1 MESQK
6 KRSLGTLLVCCWLA
20 GAFGLVVPAG
30 SWADDVICF
39 GDSITQGMY
48 DETPYPTHLLD
59 QIKAVGGSAAV
70 WNYGKGGETTNS
82 GVDRM
87 PSVLAAK
94 SSRYVI
100 IMEGVNDA
108 IAGISPSTTAWD
120 LGLMVGQVKGA
131 GRTPILGNITP
142 NTRDGVND
150 QITGSYNPE
159 ISRMAAK
166 EGVTLVDQYAK
177 FAANWGPYTSD
188 GVHTNSAGGL
198 EIAKGFFSVLSFAG
212 AGGSDS
218 GGGGG
223 GGGCFIATAA
233 YGSALSP
240 QVQLLRRFRD
250 EVLLHTA
257 QGRSFVRWYLKAS
270 PPVAEYLRRHDTA
283 RLLTRW
289 ALYPLVGAAAL
300 ALHQQL
306 ALALGLGGGLVLL
319 GVCWFRRRAQGGGA
333 TAVPLR

>member
-20 GAFGLVVPAG
+20 WAVGLVVPAG
-30 SWADDVICF
+30 SLADDVICF

-48 DETPYPTHLLD
+48 DEKPYPSHLLD
-59 QIKAVGGSAAV
+59 LIKAVGSSAAV
-70 WNYGKGGETTNS
+70 WNYGKGGETTNAS
-82 GVDRM
+82 VDRL
-87 PSVLAAK
+87 PGVLAAMP
-94 SSRYVI
+94 SRYVI
-100 IMEGVNDA
+100 IMEGANDA
-108 IAGISPSTTAWD
+108 VAGISPSTTAWD

-166 EGVTLVDQYAK
+166 EGVTLVDQYSQ
-177 FAANWGPYTSD
+177 FASNWGPYTSD
-188 GVHTNSAGGL
+188 GVHPNSAGGL
-198 EIAKGFFSVLSFAG
+198 EIAKRFFSVLSFSA

-218 GGGGG
+218 GGG

-250 EVLLHTA
+250 EVLQHSAT
-257 QGRSFVRWYLKAS
+257 GRSFVRWYLKTS

-306 ALALGLGGGLVLL
+306 ALGLVGGGLVLL
-319 GVCWFRRRAQGGGA
+319 GVFWVRRRAQGGGA

>member
-1 MESQK
+1 M
-6 KRSLGTLLVCCWLA
+6 RSLGTLLVCCWLA
-20 GAFGLVVPAG
+20 GAFCLVVPAG
-30 SWADDVICF
+30 SLADDVICF

-59 QIKAVGGSAAV
+59 QIKAAGSSSAV

-87 PSVLAAK
+87 SGVLAEK

-100 IMEGVNDA
+100 IMEGANDA

-120 LGLMVGQVKGA
+120 LGLMVGKVKGV
-131 GRTPILGNITP
+131 GSTPILGNITP

-159 ISRMAAK
+159 ISKMAVK
-166 EGVTLVDQYAK
+166 EGVTLVDQYAQ
-177 FAANWGPYTSD
+177 FSSNWGPYTSD
-188 GVHTNSAGGL
+188 GLHPNSAGGL
-198 EIAKGFFSVLSFAG
+198 EIAKKFFSVLSFAG
-212 AGGSDS
+212 AAGS
-218 GGGGG
+218 GGDSGG

-233 YGSALSP
+233 YGSVLSP

-250 EVLLHTA
+250 EVLLHTDM
-257 QGRSFVRWYLKAS
+257 GRSFVRWYLKTS

-306 ALALGLGGGLVLL
+306 SLCLGGGLVLL
-319 GVCWFRRRAQGGGA
+319 GLFWFRRRAQGGA
-333 TAVPLR
+333 TAAPRG